1 MVELL
6 NNQINEEFYSAYL
19 YLDFANYYKEKK
31 LDEFANWY
39 NLQDKKKE
47 TMQYYSSS
55 IFKTTMRKWPLK
67 QSINLIKSMRN

>member
-39 NLQDKKKE
+39 NIQDKKKE